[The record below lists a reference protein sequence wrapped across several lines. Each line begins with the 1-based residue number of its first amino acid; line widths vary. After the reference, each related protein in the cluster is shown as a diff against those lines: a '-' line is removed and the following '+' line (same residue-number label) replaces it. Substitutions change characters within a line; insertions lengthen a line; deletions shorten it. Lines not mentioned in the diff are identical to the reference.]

1 MDDCEKCKILREI
14 IDGQNTLLACY
25 RLGTH
30 KGVDAALDKIENAK
44 YKLDKLEKASRLIN
58 KIKREGYQR

>member
-1 MDDCEKCKILREI
+1 MDDCEKCKLLREI
-14 IDGQNTLLACY
+14 IDGQDKLLAAY

>member
-1 MDDCEKCKILREI
+1 MDDCKKCKILRQI

-30 KGVDAALDKIENAK
+30 KGVDAALDKIESAK
-44 YKLDKLEKASRLIN
+44 CKLAKMEVVSD
-58 KIKREGYQR
+58 GG